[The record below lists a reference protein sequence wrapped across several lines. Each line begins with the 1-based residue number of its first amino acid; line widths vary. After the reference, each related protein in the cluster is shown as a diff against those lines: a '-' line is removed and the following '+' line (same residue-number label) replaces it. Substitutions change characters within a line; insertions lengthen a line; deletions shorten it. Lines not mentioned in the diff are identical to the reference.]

1 MQVTAKKDKTFN
13 PVTLNIIIESAE
25 EFEVLKALAA
35 RDFVVP
41 NYLEEKKYINPIQES
56 TLRSILIN
64 IHNELQVLG

>member
-25 EFEVLKALAA
+25 EFEVLKALTA

-41 NYLEEKKYINPIQES
+41 NYLEEKNYINPIQES

>member
-41 NYLEEKKYINPIQES
+41 NYLEEKNYINPIQES